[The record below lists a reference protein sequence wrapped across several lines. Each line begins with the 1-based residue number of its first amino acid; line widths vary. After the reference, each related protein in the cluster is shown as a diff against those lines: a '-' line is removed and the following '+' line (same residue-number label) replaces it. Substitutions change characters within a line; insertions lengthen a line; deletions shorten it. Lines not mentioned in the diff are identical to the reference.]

1 MFSSH
6 LTLTDLS
13 LLGSIQIWGIEPQ
26 QKWSALAP
34 DFTEVTENVFYE
46 EREDEFDTLPEE
58 MLKRQRE
65 EGEDEEVDVL
75 TIQVANTEDMEESL
89 QTKKAEEQS
98 SFVLPMLY
106 DIPDSDAEDALVKL
120 TATTYRKKDIHEGK
134 EYEVEEGDATPRTGL
149 DGVSHARDTKTEGKS
164 RRKR

>member
-1 MFSSH
+1 M
-6 LTLTDLS
+6 
-13 LLGSIQIWGIEPQ
+13 
-26 QKWSALAP
+26 
-34 DFTEVTENVFYE
+34 TENVFYE

-75 TIQVANTEDMEESL
+75 TIHHTVNAGDDPTGMNEPVVAA
-89 QTKKAEEQS
+89 QTQQSS

-134 EYEVEEGDATPRTGL
+134 EYEVEEGESTPRMGIEGAGHGRAEKA
-149 DGVSHARDTKTEGKS
+149 DGKG

>member
-1 MFSSH
+1 
-6 LTLTDLS
+6 
-13 LLGSIQIWGIEPQ
+13 
-26 QKWSALAP
+26 
-34 DFTEVTENVFYE
+34 
-46 EREDEFDTLPEE
+46 

-75 TIQVANTEDMEESL
+75 TIQVATTDDVEENGNMSM
-89 QTKKAEEQS
+89 KAEEQT

-106 DIPDSDAEDALVKL
+106 DIPDSDAEDLVKL

-134 EYEVEEGDATPRTGL
+134 EYEVEEGEATTRMGL
-149 DGVSHARDTKTEGKS
+149 DSAGHVRDGKTEGKS

>member
-1 MFSSH
+1 M
-6 LTLTDLS
+6 
-13 LLGSIQIWGIEPQ
+13 
-26 QKWSALAP
+26 
-34 DFTEVTENVFYE
+34 FYE

-75 TIQVANTEDMEESL
+75 TIQVANADDMDVEERV
-89 QTKKAEEQS
+89 TKEEEKT

-134 EYEVEEGDATPRTGL
+134 EYEVEEGDNTPRMGIESASGR
-149 DGVSHARDTKTEGKS
+149 DGKAEGKN